1 MIENMRK
8 LLFTI
13 IIFPIAA
20 FAANTYRWTDEQGVV
35 HYSDKPHPGAE
46 IIHLREAQGYSPPPL
61 ERPSALSRSREEGT
75 TQAADTDS
83 GGYESLSFTSPTAEE
98 VLWNLGGTLNVNM
111 SLRPRLQRGHSIE
124 LYFDGTLVSPP
135 RARRLSFQVNDV
147 NRGEHSLRAQIV
159 DASGNTL
166 TGSDTI
172 RFYVQQTAIRQGPSP
187 SNLPSRPRG

>member
-20 FAANTYRWTDEQGVV
+20 FAVDTYRWTDEQGVV

-46 IIHLREAQGYSPPPL
+46 VIQLREAQSYSTPPL
-61 ERPSALSRSREEGT
+61 ERASALSRSRDDGT
-75 TQAADTDS
+75 TQAADA
-83 GGYESLSFTSPTAEE
+83 GAYESLSITSPTAEE

-111 SLRPRLQRGHSIE
+111 SLRPRLQRGHAIE
-124 LYFDGTLVSPP
+124 LYYDGTLVSPP
-135 RARRLSFQVNDV
+135 RARRLSYQVNDV

-172 RFYVQQTAIRQGPSP
+172 KFYVQQTAIRQGPAP
-187 SNLPSRPRG
+187 ANLPSRPRG

>member
-1 MIENMRK
+1 MENMRK

-13 IIFPIAA
+13 IILPVAA
-20 FAANTYRWTDEQGVV
+20 LAADTYRWTDEQGVV
-35 HYSDKPHPGAE
+35 HFSDKPHPGAE
-46 IIHLREAQGYSPPPL
+46 VIQLRNAQSYSAPPL
-61 ERPSALSRSREEGT
+61 ERASTLTRSREQGT
-75 TQAADTDS
+75 TQAADSDS
-83 GGYESLSFTSPTAEE
+83 GAYESLSFTSPTAEE

-111 SLRPRLQRGHSIE
+111 SLRPRLQRGHSVE
-124 LYFDGTLVSPP
+124 LYFDGALVSPP

-172 RFYVQQTAIRQGPSP
+172 RFFVQQTTVQPRPA
-187 SNLPSRPRG
+187 NLPRG